1 MSTLRVTV
9 VFEFNNVEPGTERDE
24 SIVMSITEACETMQT
39 GFDANACWVDD
50 AEFITAERSLDRF
63 FPSLKDFPTI
73 RGE

>member
-39 GFDANACWVDD
+39 GFDASACWVDD
-50 AEFITAERSLDRF
+50 AEFITAEQ
-63 FPSLKDFPTI
+63 
-73 RGE
+73 EA

>member
-39 GFDANACWVDD
+39 GFDASACWVDD
-50 AEFITAERSLDRF
+50 AEFITA
-63 FPSLKDFPTI
+63 K
-73 RGE
+73 